1 MEAVTDTSL
10 PAREVS
16 ATAAHQP
23 TGYIR
28 RLKQRALSRKVSSQI
43 PHDGNKNMPALLA
56 VAPLVKLPHARL
68 KHFVR
73 VKTSILTEQ
82 RLKEPPDRA
91 DRLGLPDADPLERL
105 VDGVRV
111 GKDVVGSFPIRL
123 R

>member
-1 MEAVTDTSL
+1 MHGSSHRLRLAVKFS
-10 PAREVS
+10 
-16 ATAAHQP
+16 AAHQP
-23 TGYIR
+23 ICNVG
-28 RLKQRALSRKVSSQI
+28 RLQQRAPGWRVGRQI
-43 PHDGNKNMPALLA
+43 PRGGNEDMPALVA
-56 VAPLVKLPHARL
+56 IAPLVKLPHARL
-68 KHFVR
+68 EHLVR